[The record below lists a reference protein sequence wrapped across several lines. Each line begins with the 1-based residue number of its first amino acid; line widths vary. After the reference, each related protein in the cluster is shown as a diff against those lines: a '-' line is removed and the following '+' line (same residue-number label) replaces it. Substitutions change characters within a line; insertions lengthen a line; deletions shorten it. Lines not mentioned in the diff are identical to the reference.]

1 MMWIY
6 ELQKKVFLIHVCR
19 EQIIAELNENINL
32 YEQDIAQMRE
42 QMRVRETEYEEDIL
56 KIKQQLS
63 QGQRYL
69 QIIKLYSIWKL
80 NLW

>member
-1 MMWIY
+1 M
-6 ELQKKVFLIHVCR
+6 LHFLISR

-69 QIIKLYSIWKL
+69 KIIKLHSI
-80 NLW
+80 